1 MWNLKYGINQHIY
14 KIETDSDIENR
25 LVIIKGERERA
36 GVWNE
41 QVHTIIY
48 RMDKQQGPTV

>member
-1 MWNLKYGINQHIY
+1 MNRNRF
-14 KIETDSDIENR
+14 TDIENR